1 VAELSEFPSASAK
14 DTIAFCWE
22 QVEGQK
28 RQLVTS
34 WVTMVA
40 AVVVADIVCPLIF
53 ASVLSRVATLSSHA
67 AAGEWQTFG
76 PLLLAYGLAGLVA
89 MGLWRVAGWLEW
101 GACVRSFARGV
112 NSGYHHLLR
121 LSYRWHMDHP
131 AGEVLSSLGNFSWAF
146 VEMIDVASWG
156 LLPVAVIVVSAVIVL
171 AVFAWPAA
179 LALLVMV
186 AGFVCVLTRRLPQV
200 RAASQEFE
208 DHHSKATGVVADT
221 VTNLMAVRTAA
232 AEPQEQNR
240 VEDLMRQS
248 VDADLRGRSIF
259 MRTQLQLESSIVIG
273 TLLALVAGT
282 TMAVHHW
289 ASTAA
294 LYLILYYSA
303 QVALSLQQSFEH
315 MRSFARSLGR
325 AAKFT
330 AIARVEAEI
339 TDAPGAERLL
349 VTSGRVDFSHVDFGY
364 GATDA
369 LFDDL
374 TITVEPGEHVALVGP
389 SGSGKSTLSKLLL
402 RFIEVDGGRILVDG
416 QDIREVTLASL
427 RRHISYVPQDPQLLH
442 RTIAENI
449 SYGLGVEDEE
459 QPCVKEQ
466 PAVDY
471 DLVHAVGKAAH
482 VEEFV
487 YALPQRYDTVV
498 GERGLK
504 LSGGQRQRVA
514 IAQAMAKNAPI
525 LVLDEATSALDSE
538 SEHLVQEALWRLME
552 RTTALVIAHRLSTIA
567 HMDRIVV
574 LDQGRIVEEGTH
586 RELLGSGRLGMY
598 GRLWQHQS
606 GGFLVE

>member
-1 VAELSEFPSASAK
+1 VADLSEFPSASAV
-14 DTIAFCWE
+14 DTITFCWE
-22 QVEGQK
+22 QVEGHK

-34 WVTMVA
+34 WIVMVL
-40 AVVVADIVCPLIF
+40 AVVVADVACPLIF
-53 ASVLSRVATLSSHA
+53 ASILTRVASLPDHPM
-67 AAGEWQTFG
+67 AGEWHTFG
-76 PLLLAYGLAGLVA
+76 PLLLIYAAAGLVA
-89 MGLWRVAGWLEW
+89 MVLWRVAGWLEW
-101 GACVRSFARGV
+101 GACIRSFATGV
-112 NSGYHHLLR
+112 NNGYTRLLK

-131 AGEVLSSLGNFSWAF
+131 AGEVISALGNFSWAF
-146 VEMIDVASWG
+146 VEMVDVASWG
-156 LLPVAVIVVSAVIVL
+156 LLPVAVIVLSAIVVL

-186 AGFVCVLTRRLPQV
+186 ALFVMVILKRLRLV

-208 DHHSKATGVVADT
+208 DHHSRATGVVADT

-232 AEPQEQNR
+232 AEPQEKSR
-240 VEDLMRQS
+240 VEDLMSQS
-248 VDADLRGRSIF
+248 VAADLRARSIF
-259 MRTQLQLESSIVIG
+259 MRTQLQLETSIVVG

-315 MRSFARSLGR
+315 LRSFARSLGR

-330 AIARVEAEI
+330 AIAGIESEIVEAP
-339 TDAPGAERLL
+339 DADRLL
-349 VTSGRVDFSHVDFGY
+349 VPRGEVAFCGVGFGY
-364 GATDA
+364 GSKGT
-369 LFDDL
+369 LFDEL
-374 TITVEPGEHVALVGP
+374 TLTVAPGEHVALVGP

-402 RFIEVDGGRILVDG
+402 RLMDVDSGQILVDG
-416 QDIREVTLASL
+416 QDIAGVTLASL
-427 RRHISYVPQDPQLLH
+427 RGHVSYVPQDPQLLH
-442 RTIAENI
+442 RSIAENI
-449 SYGLGVEDEE
+449 CYGMGTEPDGDGSGGTK
-459 QPCVKEQ
+459 PI
-466 PAVDY
+466 VDY
-471 DLVHAVGKAAH
+471 EIVHSVGKAAH

-487 YALPQRYDTVV
+487 YALPEGYDTVV

-514 IAQAMAKNAPI
+514 IAQAMAKHAPI

-552 RTTALVIAHRLSTIA
+552 QSTAIVIAHRLSTIA

-586 RELLGSGRLGMY
+586 RELLQDRLGLY
-598 GRLWQHQS
+598 GRLWRHQS